1 MKLLEKMLPKTHKIV
16 FVSDSHEGT
25 ILKHRKGY
33 RKVIKMV
40 ADDSTMYLAHLGDLI
55 EGITVD
61 DPRYCMQ
68 TTDPQASTPVRQY
81 RQALEELMP
90 IKDKIL
96 VMLEGN
102 HDWKISGRYGSLI
115 KDVVCPELA
124 GNKDGST
131 IYGTYSCKLSIVD
144 RKGDLMYKMF
154 LTHGAGSIN
163 SSADDPVRREA
174 NMLLS
179 LKRKLFRKAGDCA
192 IMAQGHTHKL
202 LVKPPIPELYL
213 TDDSKNI
220 HQRYTKSNHTAE
232 FIPPDLRYYVNTG
245 CFYKLYEMGVSGY
258 AERAGY
264 DPNELGYVVV
274 TVVDGVIKSVEPRVI

>member
-1 MKLLEKMLPKTHKIV
+1 MKLLEKMLPRTHEIV
-16 FVSDSHEGT
+16 LVSDSHEGT

-33 RKVIKMV
+33 KKVIKMV
-40 ADDSTMYLAHLGDLI
+40 ADTSSMYLAHLGDLI

-61 DPRYCMQ
+61 DPRYCIQ
-68 TTDPQASTPVRQY
+68 TTDPQTSTPVRQY

-90 IKDKIL
+90 IKDKVL

-102 HDWKISGRYGSLI
+102 HDWKLSGRYGSLI

-144 RKGDLMYKMF
+144 RKGELMYKMF

-163 SSADDPVRREA
+163 SSADDPVRRDA
-174 NMLLS
+174 NMMLS
-179 LKRKLFRKAGDCA
+179 LKRKLFRKAGDC
-192 IMAQGHTHKL
+192 IIQAQGHTHKL
-202 LVKPPIPELYL
+202 IVKPPKPELYL

-220 HQRYTKSNHTAE
+220 HQRYTKTSQTAD
-232 FIPPDLRYYVNTG
+232 FIHPDLRYYANTG

-274 TVVDGVIKSVEPRVI
+274 KVVDGIIKSVEPRVI